1 MRFSLHE
8 GTLEMVSELRQ
19 KKLSHKLSMK
29 VTASKCVLTLES
41 ASKCVLTLESREMCL
56 VSLGNFSV
64 DHIAFQRP
72 AGKQITHV

>member
-1 MRFSLHE
+1 
-8 GTLEMVSELRQ
+8 
-19 KKLSHKLSMK
+19 MK

-41 ASKCVLTLESREMCL
+41 RGMCL

-72 AGKQITHV
+72 AGKQTTHV